1 MEDGLQ
7 KDNGWLHV
15 LLENF

>member
-1 MEDGLQ
+1 MEDGFE
-7 KDNGWLHV
+7 KVKGWLHV